1 MVLDSSAVLAIFY
14 KEEHGTWCAKQLDEA
29 HGGLRMSTVN
39 LAECLILV
47 EDCQDSVAAQ
57 QMQAELESRGV
68 AFIPPDTEQA
78 RIAAQARH
86 RYPLNLGDCFAYAL
100 AQITGDTLLTL
111 DRDFKSTD
119 ISVLLPPRR

>member
-14 KEEHGTWCAKQLDEA
+14 KEEHGAWCAKQLDEA
-29 HGGLRMSTVN
+29 TGRLRMSTVN

-47 EDCQDSVAAQ
+47 EDRQDSAAAIRIQ
-57 QMQAELESRGV
+57 TELEARGV
-68 AFIPPDTEQA
+68 AFIPPDVEQA

-100 AQITGDTLLTL
+100 AQVTGDPLLTL
-111 DRDFKSTD
+111 DRDFKGTD
-119 ISVLLPPRR
+119 ISAMLPPRR